1 MTEHTTTVQIADKDG
16 HTTLQLTQAET
27 LDLVDQNAGAWVFA
41 DRQMVQRDQLAQADF
56 STLAS
61 VRIVP
66 PLVGG

>member
-1 MTEHTTTVQIADKDG
+1 MTEHTVTVQIADKDG
-16 HTTLQLTQAET
+16 HATLQLTQAET

-41 DRQMVQRDQLAQADF
+41 EKQMVQRNQLAEADF
-56 STLAS
+56 STIAS

>member
-1 MTEHTTTVQIADKDG
+1 MTERTTTVQIADKDG